1 LCRNFEKK
9 VLKRKTHPVVDDVF
23 PKIAFEKPFSKE
35 TLQEPQQGYSLI
47 GEISLRGDLW
57 PNLPPRR
64 EGII

>member
-1 LCRNFEKK
+1 
-9 VLKRKTHPVVDDVF
+9 VDDVF
-23 PKIAFEKPFSKE
+23 PKIAFEKPFSEE